1 MKKLEDRIT
10 DLYAQEVAHREFFE
24 SKIEELVRKD
34 DEITELQWAL
44 LRSEEA
50 NRTLEQNQI
59 RMVAVIDEMQSQLQ
73 DLRYELG
80 YGATDAKLAEK
91 PRR

>member
-24 SKIEELVRKD
+24 SKIKKLVRND
-34 DEITELQWAL
+34 DEIKELQWAL

-50 NRTLEQNQI
+50 NRTLEQNQV